1 MTTLELRKFVGL
13 GNEDEWPKKLTFS
26 YPVGKVTLAQLQQVE
41 IRLHGLGY
49 MMTSSVNNGITIT
62 HVLMRPNGNPVMEP
76 EVLLRRCVKQ
86 FIVEAEAEAGLRGG
100 LTSGTWEL
108 IDEINAWLEHD

>member
-13 GNEDEWPKKLTFS
+13 TAEDEWPKKLTFS
-26 YPVGKVTLAQLQQVE
+26 YAVGKVTLAELQQVE

-49 MMTSSVNNGITIT
+49 MMTSSVNNGVTIT
-62 HVLMRPNGNPVMEP
+62 HVLLRPLDKAVVEP
-76 EVLLRRCVKQ
+76 EALLKRCVKQ
-86 FIVEAEAEAGLRGG
+86 FIVESEGQETLHGG
-100 LTSGTWEL
+100 LSPLTWQL

>member
-1 MTTLELRKFVGL
+1 MTTLELRQFVGL
-13 GNEDEWPKKLTFS
+13 DVEKGWPKKLTFS
-26 YPVGKVTLAQLQQVE
+26 YPVGKIVMATLQQVE

-49 MMTSSVNNGITIT
+49 VLTSHVNNGVTMT
-62 HVLMRPNGNPVMEP
+62 CVFMRPNGNPAAEP
-76 EVLLRRCVKQ
+76 EVLLKRCVKQ
-86 FIVEAEAEAGLRGG
+86 FMIETDAEKVTRGG